1 MKINTPVT
9 NVEQP
14 FPKGKYIVSRTDLK
28 GALTYVNDTFV
39 EISGFTREELIGK
52 NHNMVRHPDM
62 PPAAFEN
69 LWQTIKSGRP
79 WRGMV
84 KNRCNNGDFYWVE
97 ALVVPVRKDTETIGY
112 MSVRT
117 EPTRQQVSEAEAL
130 YRQLKDGKASL
141 PLPSAWMQVPL
152 AAKLACLVTF
162 LLAAQLLAVVAYEF
176 GPGFGWSRSTI
187 EWIMRAVGISAIG
200 VGISLFLMQRQ
211 IMVIVNRI
219 IGRIDRIAQG
229 NLTDP
234 IPLHRVDELG
244 RLNDGVVTMQTH
256 LKAMMAEIAEAS
268 NEVSRTAT
276 DVGARMAQTQ
286 TVAQSQSDAATQI
299 STAVGQLSVSVEEVT
314 SSAQL
319 AAEAVGK
326 SENFLTN
333 ATGRMDESREA
344 SRNVVGTVKQAEA
357 TMSELFQSIFA
368 IGRITAAIKE
378 ISDQTNLLALN
389 AAIEA
394 ARAGEQGRG
403 FAVVADEVR
412 KLAEKASKQ
421 TEEISNSVR
430 EIQNITQA
438 AVSGMEQAG
447 SHVVMTEEAM
457 ARAQQGLDEVR
468 QQGESVVSYSR
479 HIAERTREQS
489 LSSGEISRRVTN
501 IADGLQQ
508 SLVTI
513 AEVNRQTETMTATA
527 EQLRR
532 LIGHFRFIR

>member
-1 MKINTPVT
+1 MKINTPIT
-9 NVEQP
+9 NIEQP

-52 NHNMVRHPDM
+52 NHNMVRHPEM

-84 KNRCNNGDFYWVE
+84 KNRCKNGDYYWVE
-97 ALVVPVRKDTETIGY
+97 ALVVPVRKDTDTIGY

-117 EPTRQQVSEAEAL
+117 EPTRQQVAEVEAL
-130 YRQLKDGKASL
+130 YRQLKEGKASL

-152 AAKLACLVTF
+152 ATKLAFLVSF
-162 LLAAQLLAVVAYEF
+162 LLVAQLLAVVAYEF
-176 GPGFGWSRSTI
+176 GPGLGWGRSTI
-187 EWIMRAVGISAIG
+187 EWIMRLVGLSATG
-200 VGISLFLMQRQ
+200 VGVSLFLMQRQ
-211 IMVIVNRI
+211 VMIIVNRI
-219 IGRIDRIAQG
+219 VGRIDRIAQG

-268 NEVSRTAT
+268 NEVSRAAT
-276 DVGARMAQTQ
+276 DVGTRMAQTQ
-286 TVAQSQSDAATQI
+286 RLAQAQSDAASQI
-299 STAVGQLSVSVEEVT
+299 STAVGQLSTSVEEVT

-326 SENFLTN
+326 SETFLAN
-333 ATGRMDESREA
+333 ATGRMGESRQA

-412 KLAEKASKQ
+412 KLAEKASRQ

-430 EIQNITQA
+430 DIQAITQA

-447 SHVVMTEEAM
+447 SHVVLTEDAM
-457 ARAQQGLDEVR
+457 ARAQEGLNEVR
-468 QQGESVVSYSR
+468 EQGESVVGYSR
-479 HIAERTREQS
+479 HIAARTREQS
-489 LSSGEISRRVTN
+489 QASGEISSRVAN
-501 IADGLQQ
+501 IADGLQE
-508 SLVTI
+508 SLHTI
-513 AEVNRQTETMTATA
+513 EEVNRQAEDLNSTAQ
-527 EQLRR
+527 QLRN
-532 LIGHFRFIR
+532 LIAHFRFIR

>member
-9 NVEQP
+9 QVEVP

-39 EISGFTREELIGK
+39 EISGFTREELIGN

-69 LWQTIKSGRP
+69 LWQTNKGGRP

-84 KNRCNNGDFYWVE
+84 KNRCKNGDFYWVE

-117 EPTRQQVSEAEAL
+117 EPTRHQVSEAEAL
-130 YRQLKDGKASL
+130 YRQMKEGKASL

-152 AAKLACLVTF
+152 AAKLAFLVTF

-176 GPGFGWSRSTI
+176 GPGFGWDRSTI

-256 LKAMMAEIAEAS
+256 LKAMMAEE
-268 NEVSRTAT
+268 
-276 DVGARMAQTQ
+276 
-286 TVAQSQSDAATQI
+286 
-299 STAVGQLSVSVEEVT
+299 
-314 SSAQL
+314 
-319 AAEAVGK
+319 
-326 SENFLTN
+326 
-333 ATGRMDESREA
+333 
-344 SRNVVGTVKQAEA
+344 
-357 TMSELFQSIFA
+357 
-368 IGRITAAIKE
+368 
-378 ISDQTNLLALN
+378 
-389 AAIEA
+389 
-394 ARAGEQGRG
+394 
-403 FAVVADEVR
+403 
-412 KLAEKASKQ
+412 
-421 TEEISNSVR
+421 
-430 EIQNITQA
+430 
-438 AVSGMEQAG
+438 
-447 SHVVMTEEAM
+447 
-457 ARAQQGLDEVR
+457 
-468 QQGESVVSYSR
+468 
-479 HIAERTREQS
+479 
-489 LSSGEISRRVTN
+489 
-501 IADGLQQ
+501 
-508 SLVTI
+508 
-513 AEVNRQTETMTATA
+513 
-527 EQLRR
+527 
-532 LIGHFRFIR
+532 